1 MLDDIWAQTALKLS
15 SELNEVW
22 FWSNFELQD
31 WKPLLC
37 DVYFWILNKIRK
49 IALRKELKESWNLYI
64 CRMEGIIT
72 GNKIYT
78 VVTHPV
84 YGKTLSPLRYVAK

>member
-31 WKPLLC
+31 WKTSALWCL
-37 DVYFWILNKIRK
+37 FLNSK
-49 IALRKELKESWNLYI
+49 
-64 CRMEGIIT
+64 
-72 GNKIYT
+72 
-78 VVTHPV
+78 
-84 YGKTLSPLRYVAK
+84 

>member
-1 MLDDIWAQTALKLS
+1 MKYDFGLILS
-15 SELNEVW
+15 CKTE
-22 FWSNFELQD
+22 
-31 WKPLLC
+31 KPLLC
-37 DVYFWILNKIRK
+37 DVYFWIPNKIRK

-64 CRMEGIIT
+64 CHMEGIIT

-84 YGKTLSPLRYVAK
+84 YGKTLSPLRYAAK